1 MEKSYGST
9 LHIAMY
15 PWFGFGHITPFIH
28 LSNKLAEKGHTISF
42 IIPPITKSK
51 VEHLNSFPNLI
62 TFYPITFPHVEG
74 LPSGAET
81 THDVP
86 SSLIPL
92 ITTAMDKTQNQIEF
106 LLPKLKPHF
115 ILYDFAYWVSNLAR
129 PLGIK
134 SMHYSVLNPAA
145 IAYVVSSAARHNLR
159 GREITETEL
168 MKPPP
173 GYPDSSIH
181 LHFHE
186 ARDLRMFMS
195 VKPSSSSG
203 EIHLFDRLYMSLA
216 GCDVIGIKG
225 CREIDGLL
233 LDFLEKDFRKPLLIT
248 GPLIPDPPSE
258 PLEKKWQ
265 DFLGEFNPNS
275 VIYCCFG
282 SEVILTKSQFQE
294 LLLGLELSGLPF
306 LAALRTPSGVD
317 SIEEALPDGFQE
329 RIGGRGV
336 VYGGWIQQPQIL
348 NHPSIGCNVTHC
360 GWGSLFEALGAKS
373 KCELV
378 LIPMIGD
385 QIFNARIFGKTLKA
399 GIEVEKS
406 EEEGLFTKES
416 VFEAIKTVMDE
427 ENEVGKEV
435 RANLAK
441 LRQNILRN
449 NFESSYIED
458 FINKLKTLLG

>member
-1 MEKSYGST
+1 MEKSSNSC

-15 PWFGFGHITPFIH
+15 PWFAFGHITPFIH

-51 VEHLNSFPNLI
+51 VEHLNRFPNLI

-81 THDVP
+81 TRDVP
-86 SSLIPL
+86 FPLIPL
-92 ITTAMDKTQNQIEF
+92 IITAMDKTESQIE
-106 LLPKLKPHF
+106 LLLRKLKPQF
-115 ILYDFAYWVSNLAR
+115 IFYDFSYWVSKLAHS
-129 PLGIK
+129 LGIK
-134 SMHYSVLNPAA
+134 SMHYSVVNPAA
-145 IAYVVSSAARHNLR
+145 TAYNASSATHHNLK
-159 GREITETEL
+159 GKKIITETDL
-168 MKPPP
+168 MKPPL
-173 GYPDSSIH
+173 GFPDPSIH
-181 LHFHE
+181 FHFHE
-186 ARDLRMFMS
+186 ARDHLMLRN
-195 VKPSSSSG
+195 VKPS
-203 EIHLFDRLYMSLA
+203 EAIDLFDRLYMSLA
-216 GCDVIGIKG
+216 ECDVIGIKA
-225 CREIDGLL
+225 CREIDGIFV
-233 LDFLEKDFRKPLLIT
+233 DFLEKDFRKPILLT

-258 PLEKKWQ
+258 PLEKKWV
-265 DFLGEFNPNS
+265 DFLGQFNPNS
-275 VIYCCFG
+275 VIYCGFG

-294 LLLGLELSGLPF
+294 LLLGLELSGFAF
-306 LAALRTPSGVD
+306 LASLRTPSGAN

-378 LIPMIGD
+378 LIPNRGD
-385 QIFNARIFGKTLKA
+385 QIFNARILGKTFKA

-416 VFEAIKTVMDE
+416 VLEAIKTVMDE

-458 FINKLKTLLG
+458 FINKLNTLMG

>member
-1 MEKSYGST
+1 
-9 LHIAMY
+9 
-15 PWFGFGHITPFIH
+15 
-28 LSNKLAEKGHTISF
+28 
-42 IIPPITKSK
+42 
-51 VEHLNSFPNLI
+51 
-62 TFYPITFPHVEG
+62 
-74 LPSGAET
+74 
-81 THDVP
+81 
-86 SSLIPL
+86 
-92 ITTAMDKTQNQIEF
+92 
-106 LLPKLKPHF
+106 
-115 ILYDFAYWVSNLAR
+115 
-129 PLGIK
+129 
-134 SMHYSVLNPAA
+134 MHYSVVNPAA
-145 IAYVVSSAARHNLR
+145 TAHSVSPAALHNLR
-159 GREITETEL
+159 ESKITETDL
-168 MKPPP
+168 MKPLP

-186 ARDLRMFMS
+186 ARALRMYLN
-195 VKPSSSSG
+195 VKPSSNS
-203 EIHLFDRLYMSLA
+203 EAIHLFDRLYMSLA
-216 GCDVIGIKG
+216 ECDVIGIKG
-225 CREIDGLL
+225 CRETDGMFVN
-233 LDFLEKDFRKPLLIT
+233 FLKKDFKKPILLT

-275 VIYCCFG
+275 VIYCCLG

-306 LAALRTPSGVD
+306 LAVLRTPSGVD

-385 QIFNARIFGKTLKA
+385 QIYNARTFGNTLKA

-406 EEEGLFTKES
+406 EEKGLFTKES

-427 ENEVGKEV
+427 DNEVGKEV

>member
-1 MEKSYGST
+1 MEKCYGST

-15 PWFGFGHITPFIH
+15 PWFAFGHITPFIH

-51 VEHLNSFPNLI
+51 VEHLNRFPNLI

-86 SSLIPL
+86 SSIKDLIN
-92 ITTAMDKTQNQIEF
+92 IAMDKTQNQIEF
-106 LLPKLKPHF
+106 LLRKLKPHF
-115 ILYDFAYWVSNLAR
+115 ILYDFAYWVPNLAR

-134 SMHYSVLNPAA
+134 SMHYSVVNPAA
-145 IAYVVSSAARHNLR
+145 TAHSVSPAALHNLR
-159 GREITETEL
+159 ESKITETDL
-168 MKPPP
+168 MKPLP
-173 GYPDSSIH
+173 GYPDPSIH

-186 ARDLRMFMS
+186 ARALRMYLS
-195 VKPSSSSG
+195 VKPSSNSG
-203 EIHLFDRLYMSLA
+203 VVHLFDRLYMSLA
-216 GCDVIGIKG
+216 ECDVIGIKG
-225 CREIDGLL
+225 CREIDGMFV
-233 LDFLEKDFRKPLLIT
+233 DFLEKDFKKPILLS

-258 PLEKKWQ
+258 PLEKKWVNYLSQ
-265 DFLGEFNPNS
+265 FNPNS

-282 SEVILTKSQFQE
+282 SEVTLSKSQFQE

-306 LAALRTPSGVD
+306 LAVLRTPSGAD

-348 NHPSIGCNVTHC
+348 NHPSIGLFVTHC
-360 GWGSLFEALGAKS
+360 GWGSLLEVLGAKS

-385 QIFNARIFGKTLKA
+385 QIYNARTFGNTLKA

-406 EEEGLFTKES
+406 EEQGLFTKES

-427 ENEVGKEV
+427 DNEVGKE
-435 RANLAK
+435 
-441 LRQNILRN
+441 
-449 NFESSYIED
+449 D
-458 FINKLKTLLG
+458 